1 MKYYKYIVIFLS
13 TLILLLGGYIIYV
26 QSTIT
31 PLDNNDIKEE
41 NNKDSINNINKE
53 LDYDCS
59 FTQTFRFYQKID
71 YETYVDGTAYVLGD
85 IYQSY
90 EPILLIVYEEDA
102 NKMEKY
108 KYYEFTYTLK
118 GTWSEIT
125 DYNTLNILVKASFD
139 KEHSTSTNSATLK
152 IKETDKVGLSQVSE
166 PICNGK

>member
-13 TLILLLGGYIIYV
+13 ILILLLGGYIIYV

-71 YETYVDGTAYVLGD
+71 YHPCKTNNISLYINTFKNQ
-85 IYQSY
+85 I
-90 EPILLIVYEEDA
+90 I
-102 NKMEKY
+102 
-108 KYYEFTYTLK
+108 
-118 GTWSEIT
+118 
-125 DYNTLNILVKASFD
+125 TLNYLFYSIS
-139 KEHSTSTNSATLK
+139 
-152 IKETDKVGLSQVSE
+152 I
-166 PICNGK
+166 

>member
-13 TLILLLGGYIIYV
+13 ILILLLGGYIIYV

-53 LDYDCS
+53 LD
-59 FTQTFRFYQKID
+59 
-71 YETYVDGTAYVLGD
+71 
-85 IYQSY
+85 
-90 EPILLIVYEEDA
+90 YEEDA

-166 PICNGK
+166 PICKGK

>member
-13 TLILLLGGYIIYV
+13 ILILLLGGYIIYV

-71 YETYVDGTAYVLGD
+71 YETYVDGTTYVLGD

-102 NKMEKY
+102 DGNTTIKNHIESSVDTPFKIEK
-108 KYYEFTYTLK
+108 
-118 GTWSEIT
+118 G
-125 DYNTLNILVKASFD
+125 LVLHAK
-139 KEHSTSTNSATLK
+139 
-152 IKETDKVGLSQVSE
+152 
-166 PICNGK
+166 